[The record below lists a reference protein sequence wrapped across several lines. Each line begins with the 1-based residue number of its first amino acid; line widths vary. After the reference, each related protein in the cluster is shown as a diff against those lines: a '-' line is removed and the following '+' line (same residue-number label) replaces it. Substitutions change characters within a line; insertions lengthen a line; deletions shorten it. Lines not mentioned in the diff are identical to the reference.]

1 MAGLFHPHGHD
12 AADFVDSAL
21 ESSDRGI
28 RALKVSLVALL
39 VTAVLQG
46 VVVAFSGSV
55 ALLADTVHNVA
66 DAGTAIPLW
75 VAFWLGRRPANRRYT
90 YGYGELRTSPACS
103 SWS

>member
-1 MAGLFHPHGHD
+1 MAGLFHPHSHD

-46 VVVAFSGSV
+46 AVVAFSGSV

-75 VAFWLGRRPANRRYT
+75 VAFWLGRRRTAATRT
-90 YGYGELRTSPACS
+90 GTGELRTSPACL